1 MGVIYGEWRFPVDEA
16 PSLDTLIETLRRR
29 SGLRVNCTYDD
40 DGTLLQA
47 DLPLIRESLIL
58 LYREPSQ
65 ITLHSF
71 IPAHPYLWAQVH
83 AAMTELGGQIDE
95 KAQAWRPRTDN
106 PVLERHW
113 SELTWQQRFLL
124 RIPTVGAWRPFDS
137 LLDRE
142 PRV

>member
-1 MGVIYGEWRFPVDEA
+1 MGIIYGEWCFPTDETPA
-16 PSLDTLIETLRRR
+16 LDAVIDALRRR
-29 SGLRVNCTYDD
+29 SGLAVNCTYDD
-40 DGTLLQA
+40 DGTLLCA

-58 LYREPSQ
+58 WNRESGR

-71 IPAHPYLWAQVH
+71 IPAHPFLWVQVN
-83 AAMTELGGQIDE
+83 AAMTELGGHIGEQ
-95 KAQAWRPRTDN
+95 AHAWRPETDN

-113 SELTWQQRFLL
+113 SELTWRQRFLL
-124 RIPTVGAWRPFDS
+124 RIPTVGAWRPLDS